1 MALYFYKGKLTNKQK
16 KAGLVAAPTEKAAIE
31 QLERLAVMKP
41 ELKYI
46 GSMNDIEYKLF
57 PEQKIKKLKK
67 KDMAYMFSQ
76 LSFLIKAGVNT
87 FEAIEVLSK
96 SVNINIARVCST
108 IKPMIIDGMSLAD
121 ALAETKLFPPDIVEK
136 TRAGENSNSMQ
147 DALHNISEKLK
158 EEMEL
163 LSNIKGGLSYPVFTL
178 VAVFAIAM
186 VMLLVVMPQMGKIF
200 EDFGAELPAFTL
212 MLMNLSNIVR
222 KYWFIGVIIVAI
234 LIVIH
239 IQLLKKNIK
248 YKTFVDRKLYDL
260 PVFGMIIKKVNLLY
274 FSSTLNQMLENGK
287 NTADSMA
294 LAKKTVKNSYL
305 SDILQRV
312 ENNIVRKGMGLY
324 SAMADYEVFPN
335 EYLQMIMI
343 GVRTG
348 NVSEV
353 LESIY
358 NQYRYEVKDDIKA
371 ATDLIQ
377 PISII
382 LIGIVVGVFVVAM
395 YGAIYSIFNQI

>member
-1 MALYFYKGKLTNKQK
+1 MALYFYKGRLTNKEK
-16 KAGLVAAPTEKAAIE
+16 KVGLVAASSERSAIE
-31 QLERLAVMKP
+31 QLEKMAVIKP
-41 ELKYI
+41 QLRYLF
-46 GSMNDIEYKLF
+46 SMNGLEYKLF

-87 FEAIEVLSK
+87 FEAVEVLSK
-96 SVNINIARVCST
+96 SVNVNIARVCST

-121 ALAETKLFPPDIVEK
+121 ALAETKLFPPDIIEK

-147 DALHNISEKLK
+147 DALKNISEKLK

-163 LSNIKGGLSYPVFTL
+163 ISNIKGGLSYPIFTL

-186 VMLLVVMPQMGKIF
+186 VMLLVVMPQLGKIF

-212 MLMNLSNIVR
+212 MLMGLSKAIR
-222 KYWFIGVIIVAI
+222 KYWYIGVGIIVLI
-234 LIVIH
+234 LFIH
-239 IQLLKKNIK
+239 FQMLKKNLR

-260 PVFGMIIKKVNLLY
+260 PVFGKIIKKVNLLY

-287 NTADSMA
+287 NTADSIG

-305 SDILQRV
+305 NEILQRV
-312 ENNIVRKGMGLY
+312 ENNVVRKGMDLY

-335 EYLQMIMI
+335 EYLQMILI

-348 NVSEV
+348 NVQEV

-358 NQYRYEVKDDIKA
+358 NQYRYEVRDDIKA

-377 PISII
+377 PISIV
-382 LIGIVVGVFVVAM
+382 LIGVVIGVFVIAM